1 MISNIKKAADN
12 VGITAIITNS
22 TEKIEVQLNKIT
34 SLEDLPLMLI
44 SWDLDASVSFNDS
57 GFLENPVI
65 DVVCLLMTK
74 PEDLSKDEMES
85 AAEEMYYLYL
95 DFIQELRTILSPLL
109 KNYQSQ
115 PIINIGCKLVP
126 KHGLGKHSGV
136 MGRFSMITAISNC

>member
-95 DFIQELRTILSPLL
+95 DFIQELRTLLSPLL

-115 PIINIGCKLVP
+115 PITNIGCKLVP

>member
-115 PIINIGCKLVP
+115 PITNIGCKLVP